1 MAKSTPSRSGLSR
14 RRKQTRRSVKTGLPP
29 GSLVHLGDVKTAHPT
44 ITLLEYDANTIEE
57 RSFQTI
63 EASRAYTPTHANV
76 WLNVYGLQEASI
88 MSEIGSRF
96 SLHPLVLED
105 ILNTSQ
111 RAKVDDYGDYL
122 YIVARAVE
130 FDVDA
135 IEVATEQ
142 ISIVIGRHFVL
153 TFQERPSGLFDPVR
167 QRLRADISRMR
178 SLGHDYLVYELLDAL
193 VDRYFLVLESI
204 TDRAEELEDQVLHN
218 ASPALLAR
226 INHFKRETVDLRR
239 AVWPMREVINQL
251 IRADTRFFRTETQP
265 YLRDVYDHTVHVIE
279 SQDAMRDLIGDMLE
293 VYLSSVSNRLNVEVR
308 LLTVITIIFMPA
320 TLISGIFGMNFHIM
334 PLLDQHD
341 GFSMAIG
348 MMLAVAATMG
358 AVFWRRNWLGSHE

>member
-1 MAKSTPSRSGLSR
+1 MANSPHPRSAPSH

-29 GSLVHLGDVKTAHPT
+29 GSLVHLGEVKTDHPT
-44 ITLLEYDANTIEE
+44 ITLIEYDAKAIEE
-57 RSFQTI
+57 RNFQSI
-63 EASRAYTPTHANV
+63 EASRAYRPSHATV
-76 WLNVYGLQEASI
+76 WLNVYGLQDASI

-96 SLHPLVLED
+96 DLHPLVLED

-111 RAKVDDYGDYL
+111 RPKVDDYGEYL

-130 FDVDA
+130 FDVEAVD
-135 IEVATEQ
+135 VTTEQ
-142 ISIVIGRHFVL
+142 ISIVVGRHFLL

-167 QRLRADISRMR
+167 QRLRAETSRMR
-178 SLGHDYLVYELLDAL
+178 SLGSDYLAYALLDAL

-239 AVWPMREVINQL
+239 AVWPMREVINQM
-251 IRADTRFFRTETQP
+251 IRGDTRFFRTETLP

-279 SQDAMRDLIGDMLE
+279 SLDAMRELIGDMLE

-320 TLISGIFGMNFHIM
+320 TLISGIFGMNFHSM
-334 PLLDQHD
+334 PLLDKFD
-341 GFSMAIG
+341 GFWTAIG
-348 MMLAVAATMG
+348 MMVAVAATMG
-358 AVFWRRNWLGSHE
+358 VVFWRRNWLGSRA